1 MTPLKAIRAKCLECC
16 CGQIKEVELCAVKDC
31 ALYSFRFGKDPYRAK
46 RKITKEQKQEMTDR
60 LEKYRNKMKG
70 KKN

>member
-46 RKITKEQKQEMTDR
+46 RKITEEQKQEMTDR
-60 LEKYRNKMKG
+60 LEKYRNEKKG